1 MTISF
6 NIKNK
11 DGDSRSG
18 FIKTAH
24 GIVNTPVFIP
34 VGTYGAVK
42 GIQPSDLTEIGSEI
56 ILSNTYHL
64 MERPGKDIIRE
75 LGGLRSFMNW
85 DGPILTDS
93 GGFQVMSLQNM
104 AKIDDDGVTFK
115 SHLDGSLLRLTPK
128 DSINMQNALDSTI
141 TMAFDECTPYP
152 VSHDTA
158 LKSMNLSMKWAKLCR
173 DNFIDRNGYGLFGIV
188 QGSTFNDLREKSS
201 ESLIKIG
208 FDGYAI
214 GGLAVGEGHDLMIST
229 LKSSINYL
237 PKEKPRYLMG
247 VGYPKDII
255 EAVRL
260 GVDMFDCVIPTRSGR
275 TGKIFTK
282 TGTLNIKNARHKND
296 PRPIEEG
303 CLCKVCSNKVS
314 RAYLHHLFN
323 TNEMLG
329 SIYLTIHNIS
339 HYIQLMSNLR
349 SAINDNN
356 FKETSNYLLNQYK
369 KEILK
374 YIIKNTCNYP
384 NDYVFPI

>member
-6 NIKNK
+6 NIKNT
-11 DGDSRSG
+11 DGDARSG

-24 GIVNTPVFIP
+24 GIVNTPVFMP

-115 SHLDGSLLRLTPK
+115 SHLDGSLIRLTPK

-152 VSHDTA
+152 VSHDNA

-173 DNFIDRNGYGLFGIV
+173 DNFIDRSGYGLFGIV

-201 ESLIKIG
+201 ESLINIG

-303 CLCKVCSNKVS
+303 CSCKVCSNKVS

-369 KEILK
+369 KGDIEI
-374 YIIKNTCNYP
+374 YN
-384 NDYVFPI
+384 

>member
-6 NIKNK
+6 NIKNT
-11 DGDSRSG
+11 DGDARSG

-24 GIVNTPVFIP
+24 GIVNTPVFMP

-141 TMAFDECTPYP
+141 TMAFDECTTYP

-173 DNFIDRNGYGLFGIV
+173 DNFIDRSGYGLFGIV

-201 ESLIKIG
+201 ESLINIG

-247 VGYPKDII
+247 VGYRKDII

-303 CLCKVCSNKVS
+303 CSCKVCSNKVS

-369 KEILK
+369 KGDIEI
-374 YIIKNTCNYP
+374 YN
-384 NDYVFPI
+384 

>member
-6 NIKNK
+6 NIKNT
-11 DGDSRSG
+11 DGDARSG

-24 GIVNTPVFIP
+24 GIVNTPVFMP

-201 ESLIKIG
+201 ESLINIG

-282 TGTLNIKNARHKND
+282 TGALNIKNARHKND

-303 CLCKVCSNKVS
+303 CSCKVCSNKVS

-369 KEILK
+369 KGDIEI
-374 YIIKNTCNYP
+374 YN
-384 NDYVFPI
+384 

>member
-6 NIKNK
+6 NIKNT
-11 DGDSRSG
+11 DGDARSG

-24 GIVNTPVFIP
+24 GIVNTPVFMP

-93 GGFQVMSLQNM
+93 GGFQFMSLQNM

-152 VSHDTA
+152 VSHDNA

-173 DNFIDRNGYGLFGIV
+173 DNFIDRSGYGLFGIV

-201 ESLIKIG
+201 ESLINIG

-214 GGLAVGEGHDLMIST
+214 GGLAVGEGHDIMIST

-282 TGTLNIKNARHKND
+282 TVTLNIKNARHKND

-303 CLCKVCSNKVS
+303 CSCKVCSNKVS

-369 KEILK
+369 KGDIEI
-374 YIIKNTCNYP
+374 YN
-384 NDYVFPI
+384 

>member
-6 NIKNK
+6 NINNT
-11 DGDSRSG
+11 DGDARSG
-18 FIKTAH
+18 FMKTAH
-24 GIVNTPVFIP
+24 GIVNTPVFMP

-42 GIQPSDLTEIGSEI
+42 GIQPSDLIEIGSEI

-64 MERPGKDIIRE
+64 MERPGKDIIRDI
-75 LGGLRSFMNW
+75 GGLRSFMNW

-104 AKIDDDGVTFK
+104 AKIDSDGVTFK
-115 SHLDGSLLRLTPK
+115 SHLDGSLIRLTPK
-128 DSINMQNALDSTI
+128 DSIDMQKALDSTI
-141 TMAFDECTPYP
+141 TMAFDECTSYP
-152 VSHDTA
+152 VKHDVA
-158 LKSMNLSMKWAKLCR
+158 LTSMNLSMKWAKLCR
-173 DNFIDRNGYGLFGIV
+173 DSFIDRSGYGLFGIV
-188 QGSTFNDLREKSS
+188 QGSTFNNLREKSS
-201 ESLIKIG
+201 ETLIKIG

-214 GGLAVGEGHDLMIST
+214 GGLAVGEGHDVMINT

-237 PKEKPRYLMG
+237 PREKPRYLMG

-275 TGKIFTK
+275 TGKLFTK
-282 TGTLNIKNARHKND
+282 TGTINIKNSRHKND

-303 CLCKVCSNKVS
+303 CLCKVCTNNIS

-329 SIYLTIHNIS
+329 SIYLTIHNIN
-339 HYIQLMSNLR
+339 HYIQLMSTLR
-349 SAINDNN
+349 SAINNN
-356 FKETSNYLLNQYK
+356 NYNETSNYLLNQYK
-369 KEILK
+369 KGDIEI
-374 YIIKNTCNYP
+374 YN
-384 NDYVFPI
+384 

>member
-1 MTISF
+1 MTITF
-6 NIKNK
+6 NIKNS
-11 DGDSRSG
+11 DGDARSG
-18 FIKTAH
+18 FMKTAH
-24 GIVNTPVFIP
+24 GIVNTPVFMP

-104 AKIDDDGVTFK
+104 AKIDNDGVTFK
-115 SHLDGSLLRLTPK
+115 SHLDGSLIRLTPK
-128 DSINMQNALDSTI
+128 DSIDMQKALDSTI
-141 TMAFDECTPYP
+141 TMAFDECTSYP
-152 VSHDTA
+152 VKHDVA

-173 DNFIDRNGYGLFGIV
+173 DSFIDRSGYGLFGIV
-188 QGSTFNDLREKSS
+188 QGSTFNNLREKSS
-201 ESLIKIG
+201 ETLIKIG

-214 GGLAVGEGHDLMIST
+214 GGLAVGEGHDVMINT

-237 PKEKPRYLMG
+237 PREKPRYLMG

-275 TGKIFTK
+275 TGKLFTK
-282 TGTLNIKNARHKND
+282 TGTINIKNSRHKND

-303 CLCKVCSNKVS
+303 CLCKVCTNNIS

-329 SIYLTIHNIS
+329 SIYLTIHNIN
-339 HYIQLMSNLR
+339 HYIQLMSTLR
-349 SAINDNN
+349 SAINNN
-356 FKETSNYLLNQYK
+356 NYNETSNYLLNQYK
-369 KEILK
+369 KGDIEI
-374 YIIKNTCNYP
+374 YN
-384 NDYVFPI
+384 

>member
-6 NIKNK
+6 NIKNT
-11 DGDSRSG
+11 DGDARSG

-24 GIVNTPVFIP
+24 GIVNTPVFMP

-201 ESLIKIG
+201 ESLINIG
-208 FDGYAI
+208 FDGYAL

-303 CLCKVCSNKVS
+303 CSCKVCSNKVS

-369 KEILK
+369 KGDIEI
-374 YIIKNTCNYP
+374 YN
-384 NDYVFPI
+384 

>member
-6 NIKNK
+6 NIKNT
-11 DGDSRSG
+11 DGDARSG

-24 GIVNTPVFIP
+24 GIVNTPVFMP
-34 VGTYGAVK
+34 VGTYGAIK

-75 LGGLRSFMNW
+75 LGGLRAFMNW

-104 AKIDDDGVTFK
+104 SKIDDDGVTFK

-173 DNFIDRNGYGLFGIV
+173 DNFIDRSGYGLFGIV

-201 ESLIKIG
+201 ESLKKIG

-214 GGLAVGEGHDLMIST
+214 GGLAVGEGHELMIST

-237 PKEKPRYLMG
+237 PTGKPRYLMG

-296 PRPIEEG
+296 PRPIEEE
-303 CLCKVCSNKVS
+303 CSCKVCSIKVS

-329 SIYLTIHNIS
+329 STYLTIHNIN
-339 HYIQLMSNLR
+339 HYIQLMYNLR

-369 KEILK
+369 KGDIEI
-374 YIIKNTCNYP
+374 YN
-384 NDYVFPI
+384 